1 MRARRMIGQGAIL
14 DGIFNNLALDGVLQ
28 LQGQTLTSN
37 KMTLR
42 ATKLRSQLVIL
53 ADLATGRFNAA
64 LVGDIKGLLIPG
76 IGIVDVR
83 SDIRAVPRKGGGLA
97 LTGKARADVRR
108 FDNGFLRGLRSEEH
122 TSEIQSL
129 MRISYA
135 VF

>member
-42 ATKLRSQLVIL
+42 AAKLRSQLVIL

-64 LVGDIKGLLIPG
+64 LVGDIKGLLIP
-76 IGIVDVR
+76 D
-83 SDIRAVPRKGGGLA
+83 RKS
-97 LTGKARADVRR
+97 TRR
-108 FDNGFLRGLRSEEH
+108 TPVTNAQLVCRLLLEKKKQTD
-122 TSEIQSL
+122 
-129 MRISYA
+129 
-135 VF
+135 